1 MAKAYSLF
9 DVLHIKRYEQPHG
22 DIEKQIKESIAQVEH
37 IDDNRLAE
45 GDLKEVILS
54 IHERNPVAR
63 KKCIEHYGARCF
75 ICKMQF
81 EERYG
86 SLFAGLIHVHHK
98 TPLQFQKEEYDVDPI
113 LDLIPVCP
121 NCHMVLHSKKD
132 GVYTPEEVIEFLNLQ
147 NQ

>member
-9 DVLHIKRYEQPHG
+9 DVLQIKRYEQTHG
-22 DIEKQIKESIAQVEH
+22 DIEKQIKEPIALVEH
-37 IDDNRLAE
+37 IDDDRFNE

-63 KKCIEHYGARCF
+63 KKCIEHYGAQCF

-86 SLFAGLIHVHHK
+86 SIFADRFMFIIEHHCNFKMKNMKLI
-98 TPLQFQKEEYDVDPI
+98 QF
-113 LDLIPVCP
+113 
-121 NCHMVLHSKKD
+121 
-132 GVYTPEEVIEFLNLQ
+132 
-147 NQ
+147 